1 MLKYLKHSKN
11 YIYDDGGLSMS
22 IKITSD
28 STCDLP
34 QALLEKYQITVI
46 PLYINLDG
54 QVRRDGVDI
63 VPGQIFDHVAA
74 GGNLPTTAAI
84 NIADYTEI
92 FSALSAQHEAVIHIN
107 ISQDFSSCHQNAVIA
122 AGKFDNVFVV
132 DSRNLS
138 CGHGFVVLEA
148 ALAAARGEKAGDI
161 VSYLESLTHRV
172 DTTFVV
178 DKLDYLAKGG
188 RCSAVVALGANLLK
202 LKPCIQVAD
211 GKMGVAKKYRG
222 NWDKVLL
229 DYVKERV
236 ADRTDINH
244 DRVFLVHTRCD
255 QAVVESVRAALVG
268 YGFQDIY
275 EATAGCTISS
285 HCGPGTIGVLFVHK
299 A

>member
-1 MLKYLKHSKN
+1 
-11 YIYDDGGLSMS
+11 MS

-34 QALLEKYQITVI
+34 QALLDQYQITIV
-46 PLYINLDG
+46 PLYVNLDG
-54 QVRRDGVDI
+54 VVHRDGIDI

-74 GGNLPTTAAI
+74 GGHLPTTAAI
-84 NIADYTEI
+84 NIADYTQV
-92 FSALSAQHEAVIHIN
+92 FGSLSREYDAVIHIN
-107 ISQDFSSCHQNAVIA
+107 ISQDFSSCHQNAIIA
-122 AGKFDNVFVV
+122 AQEFDNVYVV

-148 ALAAARGEKAGDI
+148 ARAALRGEKAEDI
-161 VSYLESLTHRV
+161 VSYLQDLTARV

-188 RCSAVVALGANLLK
+188 RCSAVAALGANLLK

-229 DYVKERV
+229 EYVKERV
-236 ADRTDINH
+236 ADRTDISR
-244 DRVFLVHTRCD
+244 DRIFLVHTRCD
-255 QAVVESVRAALVG
+255 QGVVESVRAALVG
-268 YGFQDIY
+268 YGFQEIY
-275 EATAGCTISS
+275 EATAGCTVSS
-285 HCGPGTIGVLFVHK
+285 HCGPNTLGIIFLRN

>member
-1 MLKYLKHSKN
+1 
-11 YIYDDGGLSMS
+11 MS

-34 QALLEKYQITVI
+34 QALLDQYQITIV
-46 PLYINLDG
+46 PLYVNLDG
-54 QVRRDGVDI
+54 AVHRDGIDI

-74 GGNLPTTAAI
+74 GGHLPTTAAI
-84 NIADYTEI
+84 NIADYTQV
-92 FSALSAQHEAVIHIN
+92 FAPLSREYDAVIHIN

-122 AGKFDNVFVV
+122 AQEFDNVYVV

-148 ALAAARGEKAGDI
+148 ARAALRGDKAEDI
-161 VSYLESLTHRV
+161 VSYLQDLTARV

-188 RCSAVVALGANLLK
+188 RCSAVAALGANLLK

-229 DYVKERV
+229 EYVKERV
-236 ADRTDINH
+236 ADRTDISR
-244 DRVFLVHTRCD
+244 DRIFLVHTRCD
-255 QAVVESVRAALVG
+255 QSVVESVRAALVG
-268 YGFQDIY
+268 YGFQEIY

-285 HCGPGTIGVLFVHK
+285 HCGPNTLGVIFLRN

>member
-1 MLKYLKHSKN
+1 
-11 YIYDDGGLSMS
+11 MS

-34 QALLEKYQITVI
+34 QALLEQYQITIV
-46 PLYINLDG
+46 PLYVNLDG
-54 QVRRDGVDI
+54 VVHRDGIDI

-74 GGNLPTTAAI
+74 GGHLPTTAAI
-84 NIADYTEI
+84 NIADYTQV
-92 FSALSAQHEAVIHIN
+92 FAPLSREYDAVIHIN

-122 AGKFDNVFVV
+122 AQEFDNVYVV

-148 ALAAARGEKAGDI
+148 ARSALRGEKAEDI
-161 VSYLESLTHRV
+161 VSYLQGLTARV

-188 RCSAVVALGANLLK
+188 RCSAVAALGANLLK

-229 DYVKERV
+229 EYVKERV
-236 ADRTDINH
+236 ADRTDISR
-244 DRVFLVHTRCD
+244 DRIFLVHTRCD
-255 QAVVESVRAALVG
+255 QGVVESVRAALVG

-275 EATAGCTISS
+275 EATAGCTVSS
-285 HCGPGTIGVLFVHK
+285 HCGPNTLGIIFLRN

>member
-1 MLKYLKHSKN
+1 
-11 YIYDDGGLSMS
+11 MS

-34 QALLEKYQITVI
+34 QALLDQYQITIV
-46 PLYINLDG
+46 PLYVNLDG
-54 QVRRDGVDI
+54 VVHRDGIDI

-74 GGNLPTTAAI
+74 GGHLPTTAAI
-84 NIADYTEI
+84 NIADYAQV
-92 FSALSAQHEAVIHIN
+92 FAPLSQEYDAVIHIN

-122 AGKFDNVFVV
+122 AQEFDNVYVV

-148 ALAAARGEKAGDI
+148 AMAALRGEKAEDI
-161 VSYLESLTHRV
+161 VSYLKDLTARV

-188 RCSAVVALGANLLK
+188 RCSAVAALGANLLK

-229 DYVKERV
+229 EYVKERV
-236 ADRTDINH
+236 ADRTDINR
-244 DRVFLVHTRCD
+244 DRIFLVHTRCD
-255 QAVVESVRAALVG
+255 QVVVESVRAALVG

-275 EATAGCTISS
+275 EATAGCTVSS
-285 HCGPGTIGVLFVHK
+285 HCGPNTLGVIFLRN

>member
-1 MLKYLKHSKN
+1 
-11 YIYDDGGLSMS
+11 MS

-34 QALLEKYQITVI
+34 QELLEKYQITIV
-46 PLYINLDG
+46 PLYVNLG
-54 QVRRDGVDI
+54 GVVHQDGVDI

-74 GGNLPTTAAI
+74 GGSLPTTAAI
-84 NIADYTEI
+84 NIADYTQL
-92 FSALSAQHEAVIHIN
+92 FSSLSAQYDAVIHIN

-122 AGKFDNVFVV
+122 AQEFDNVYVV

-148 ALAAARGEKAGDI
+148 AVAAQRGEKAENI
-161 VSYLESLTHRV
+161 VSYLQDLTDRV

-188 RCSAVVALGANLLK
+188 RCSAVAALGANLLK
-202 LKPCIQVAD
+202 LKPCIQVSD

-229 DYVKERV
+229 EYVKERV
-236 ADRTDINH
+236 ADRTDIAR
-244 DRVFLVHTRCD
+244 DRIFLVHTRCD
-255 QAVVESVRAALVG
+255 QAVMESVRAALVG

-275 EATAGCTISS
+275 EATAGCTVSS
-285 HCGPGTIGVLFVHK
+285 HCGPNTLGIIFLRNP
-299 A
+299 

>member
-1 MLKYLKHSKN
+1 
-11 YIYDDGGLSMS
+11 MS

-34 QALLEKYQITVI
+34 QALLDQYQITIV
-46 PLYINLDG
+46 PLYVNLDG
-54 QVRRDGVDI
+54 VVHRDGIDI

-74 GGNLPTTAAI
+74 GGHLPTTAAI
-84 NIADYTEI
+84 NIADYAQV
-92 FSALSAQHEAVIHIN
+92 FAPLSQEYDAVIHIN

-122 AGKFDNVFVV
+122 AQEFDNVYVV

-148 ALAAARGEKAGDI
+148 AMAALRGEKAEDI
-161 VSYLESLTHRV
+161 VSYLKDLTARV

-188 RCSAVVALGANLLK
+188 RCSAVAALGANLLK

-229 DYVKERV
+229 EYVKERV
-236 ADRTDINH
+236 ADRTDINR
-244 DRVFLVHTRCD
+244 DRIFLVHTRCD
-255 QAVVESVRAALVG
+255 QVVVESVRAALVG

-285 HCGPGTIGVLFVHK
+285 HCGPNTLGVIFLRN

>member
-1 MLKYLKHSKN
+1 
-11 YIYDDGGLSMS
+11 MS

-34 QALLEKYQITVI
+34 QALLDQYQITIV
-46 PLYINLDG
+46 PLYVNLDG
-54 QVRRDGVDI
+54 AVHRDGIDI
-63 VPGQIFDHVAA
+63 APGQIFDHVAA
-74 GGNLPTTAAI
+74 GGHLPTTAAI
-84 NIADYTEI
+84 NIADYTQV
-92 FSALSAQHEAVIHIN
+92 FAPLSREYDAVIHIN

-122 AGKFDNVFVV
+122 AQEFDNVYVV

-148 ALAAARGEKAGDI
+148 ARAALRGEKAEDI
-161 VSYLESLTHRV
+161 VSYLQDLTARV

-188 RCSAVVALGANLLK
+188 RCSAVAALGANLLK

-229 DYVKERV
+229 EYVKERV
-236 ADRTDINH
+236 AYRTDISR
-244 DRVFLVHTRCD
+244 DRIFLVHTRCD
-255 QAVVESVRAALVG
+255 QGVVESVRAALVG
-268 YGFQDIY
+268 YGFQEIY

-285 HCGPGTIGVLFVHK
+285 HCGPNTLGIIFLRN

>member
-1 MLKYLKHSKN
+1 
-11 YIYDDGGLSMS
+11 MS
-22 IKITSD
+22 IKITAD

-34 QALLEKYQITVI
+34 QALLEKYQITIV
-46 PLYINLDG
+46 PLYVNLDG
-54 QVRRDGVDI
+54 VVHRDGVDI
-63 VPGQIFDHVAA
+63 VPEQIFNHVAA

-92 FSALSAQHEAVIHIN
+92 FAPLSAQYDAVIHIN
-107 ISQDFSSCHQNAVIA
+107 ISQDFSSCHQNAVLA
-122 AGKFDNVFVV
+122 AGEFENVFVV

-148 ALAAARGEKAGDI
+148 ALAAARGEKVEDI
-161 VSYLESLTHRV
+161 LPYLERLTARV

-188 RCSAVVALGANLLK
+188 RCSAVAALGANLLK
-202 LKPCIQVAD
+202 LKPCIQVSD

-236 ADRTDINH
+236 SAPTGINRDRI
-244 DRVFLVHTRCD
+244 FLVYTRCD
-255 QAVVESVRAALVG
+255 QGVVESVRAALVG

-285 HCGPGTIGVLFVHK
+285 HCGPNTLGIIFLRNE
-299 A
+299 

>member
-1 MLKYLKHSKN
+1 
-11 YIYDDGGLSMS
+11 MS
-22 IKITSD
+22 IKITAD

-34 QALLEKYQITVI
+34 QDLLEQYQISIV
-46 PLYINLDG
+46 PLYVNLDG
-54 QVRRDGVDI
+54 VVHRDGVDI
-63 VPGQIFDHVAA
+63 VPGQIFDHVAG

-84 NIADYTEI
+84 NIADYTE
-92 FSALSAQHEAVIHIN
+92 FFAPLAAQHEAVIHIN
-107 ISQDFSSCHQNAVIA
+107 ISQDFSSCHQNAVLA
-122 AGKFDNVFVV
+122 AGEFDNVFVV

-148 ALAAARGEKAGDI
+148 ALAAARGEKAEDI
-161 VSYLESLTHRV
+161 LPYLERLTARV

-188 RCSAVVALGANLLK
+188 RCSAVAALGANLLK
-202 LKPCIQVAD
+202 LKPCIQVSD

-236 ADRTDINH
+236 SGPTGINRDRI
-244 DRVFLVHTRCD
+244 FLVHTRCD
-255 QAVVESVRAALVG
+255 QGVVEAVRAALVG

-285 HCGPGTIGVLFVHK
+285 HCGPNTLGIIFLRN

>member
-1 MLKYLKHSKN
+1 
-11 YIYDDGGLSMS
+11 MS
-22 IKITSD
+22 IKITAD

-34 QALLEKYQITVI
+34 QALLEKYQITIV
-46 PLYINLDG
+46 PLYVNLDG
-54 QVRRDGVDI
+54 VLHRDGVDI
-63 VPGQIFDHVAA
+63 VPEQIFDHVAA

-92 FSALSAQHEAVIHIN
+92 FAPLSAQYDAVIHIN
-107 ISQDFSSCHQNAVIA
+107 ISQDFSSCHQNAVLA
-122 AGKFDNVFVV
+122 AGELDNVFVV
-132 DSRNLS
+132 DSRTLS

-148 ALAAARGEKAGDI
+148 ALAAARGEKVEGI
-161 VSYLESLTHRV
+161 LPYLERLTARV

-188 RCSAVVALGANLLK
+188 RCSAVAALGANLLK
-202 LKPCIQVAD
+202 LKPCIQVSD

-229 DYVKERV
+229 DCVKERV
-236 ADRTDINH
+236 SDPTGINRDRI
-244 DRVFLVHTRCD
+244 FLVHTRCD
-255 QAVVESVRAALVG
+255 QGVVESVRAALVG

-285 HCGPGTIGVLFVHK
+285 HCGPNTLGIIFLRNE
-299 A
+299 

>member
-1 MLKYLKHSKN
+1 
-11 YIYDDGGLSMS
+11 MS
-22 IKITSD
+22 IKITAD

-34 QALLEKYQITVI
+34 QALLEKYQITIV
-46 PLYINLDG
+46 PLYVNLDG
-54 QVRRDGVDI
+54 VVHRDGVDI
-63 VPGQIFDHVAA
+63 VPEQIFDHVAA
-74 GGNLPTTAAI
+74 GGNLPAI

-92 FSALSAQHEAVIHIN
+92 FAPLSAQYDAVIHIN
-107 ISQDFSSCHQNAVIA
+107 ISQDFSSCHQNAVLA
-122 AGKFDNVFVV
+122 AGEFENVFVV

-148 ALAAARGEKAGDI
+148 ALAAARGEKVEDI
-161 VSYLESLTHRV
+161 LPYLERLTARV

-188 RCSAVVALGANLLK
+188 RCSAVAALGANLLK
-202 LKPCIQVAD
+202 LKPCIQVSD

-236 ADRTDINH
+236 SAPTGINRDRI
-244 DRVFLVHTRCD
+244 FLVYTRCD
-255 QAVVESVRAALVG
+255 QGVVESVRAALVG

-285 HCGPGTIGVLFVHK
+285 HCGPNTLGIIFLRNE
-299 A
+299 

>member
-1 MLKYLKHSKN
+1 
-11 YIYDDGGLSMS
+11 MS
-22 IKITSD
+22 IKITAD

-34 QALLEKYQITVI
+34 QALLEKYQITIV
-46 PLYINLDG
+46 PLYVNLDG
-54 QVRRDGVDI
+54 VVHRDVFDI
-63 VPGQIFDHVAA
+63 VLEQIFDHVAA
-74 GGNLPTTAAI
+74 GGFLPTTAAI

-92 FSALSAQHEAVIHIN
+92 FAPLSAQYDAVIHIN
-107 ISQDFSSCHQNAVIA
+107 ISQDFSSCHQNAVLA
-122 AGKFDNVFVV
+122 AGEFDNVFVV

-148 ALAAARGEKAGDI
+148 ALAAARGEKVEDI
-161 VSYLESLTHRV
+161 LPYLERLTARV

-188 RCSAVVALGANLLK
+188 RCSAVAALGANLLK
-202 LKPCIQVAD
+202 LKPCIQVSD

-236 ADRTDINH
+236 SDPTGINRDRI
-244 DRVFLVHTRCD
+244 FLVHTRCD
-255 QAVVESVRAALVG
+255 QGVVESVRAALVG

-285 HCGPGTIGVLFVHK
+285 HCGPNTLGIIFLRNE
-299 A
+299 

>member
-1 MLKYLKHSKN
+1 
-11 YIYDDGGLSMS
+11 MS

-34 QALLEKYQITVI
+34 QALLEKYQITVV
-46 PLYINLDG
+46 PLYVNLDG
-54 QVRRDGVDI
+54 VAHRDGVDI
-63 VPGQIFDHVAA
+63 VSNQIFDHVAA

-92 FSALSAQHEAVIHIN
+92 FAPLAAQHEAVIHIN
-107 ISQDFSSCHQNAVIA
+107 ISQNFSSCHQNAVLA
-122 AGKFDNVFVV
+122 AGEFDNVFVV

-148 ALAAARGEKAGDI
+148 ALAAARGEKVEDI
-161 VSYLESLTHRV
+161 LPYLERLTARV

-188 RCSAVVALGANLLK
+188 RCSAVAALGANLLK
-202 LKPCIQVAD
+202 LKPCIQVSD

-236 ADRTDINH
+236 SAPTGINRDRI
-244 DRVFLVHTRCD
+244 FLVYTRCD
-255 QAVVESVRAALVG
+255 QGVVESVRAALVG

-285 HCGPGTIGVLFVHK
+285 HCGPNTLGIIFLRNE
-299 A
+299 

>member
-1 MLKYLKHSKN
+1 
-11 YIYDDGGLSMS
+11 MS
-22 IKITSD
+22 IKITAD

-34 QALLEKYQITVI
+34 QALLEKYQITIV
-46 PLYINLDG
+46 PLYVNLDG
-54 QVRRDGVDI
+54 VVHRDGVDI
-63 VPGQIFDHVAA
+63 VPEQIFDHVAA

-92 FSALSAQHEAVIHIN
+92 FAPLSAQYDAVIHIN
-107 ISQDFSSCHQNAVIA
+107 ISQDFSSCHQNAVLA
-122 AGKFDNVFVV
+122 AGEFENVFVV

-148 ALAAARGEKAGDI
+148 ALAAARGEKVEDI
-161 VSYLESLTHRV
+161 LPYLERLTARV

-188 RCSAVVALGANLLK
+188 RCSAVAALGANLLK
-202 LKPCIQVAD
+202 LKPCIQVSD

-236 ADRTDINH
+236 SAPTGINRDRI
-244 DRVFLVHTRCD
+244 FLAYTRCD
-255 QAVVESVRAALVG
+255 QGVVESVRAALVG

-285 HCGPGTIGVLFVHK
+285 HCGPNTLGIIFLRNE
-299 A
+299 